1 MEPGTGF
8 AVSAVL
14 ALIVFG
20 IVLAICW
27 LILPFALI
35 GTKPLLR
42 QLLAEQ
48 RETNRLL
55 RAIGEDGR
63 ARPAP
68 ARAEPR
74 L

>member
-1 MEPGTGF
+1 MGTGF
-8 AVSAVL
+8 AVSATL
-14 ALIVFG
+14 ALIIFG

-27 LILPFALI
+27 IILPFALI

-42 QLLAEQ
+42 QLVAEQ

-63 ARPAP
+63 ARPA
-68 ARAEPR
+68 AIRAEPR